1 MTPNSVNNNILDV
14 KPILGGLKKNV
25 TPFNLKDD
33 EFEKLED
40 CYQRID
46 HIKKR
51 VGTNLVRG
59 TPEASQFRAKSGET
73 SDEGSFSGTMPGK
86 IFKVGQTFLVGNATL
101 TVLEEGQ
108 NKPLGTNSQTITG
121 TFSTT
126 DGSLTI
132 TGSEGKNDIYFY
144 PCEPCMGIYIRE
156 LPSINSEQT
165 LWWDTQFCYYIGEKG
180 FERLGSDENSIW
192 TGNDSQFFWAVNFRS
207 NEVYKKA
214 IYVVNNNPND
224 NIRYIE
230 EDATEWKRLI
240 PDLNRGGTSR
250 KLLTAKIIFV
260 FQNYLCV
267 ANTIEN
273 EGGQN
278 RYYYNRVRRAQ
289 KGKPTDSKNSWV
301 DNVAGQGGFLTVN
314 LQQQITCV
322 SRSYN
327 ILVLGLERG
336 ARIIRSTGL
345 PDEPMAIDEI
355 SNNTGIESGWS
366 IVQNRFNGK
375 CVGIGVDQINE
386 ITPQFNG
393 VNRIDTDIPDDIRS
407 IRNCCQS
414 VERVHGIFD
423 PHARL
428 IYWTI
433 PIEFE
438 DSKFPNR
445 LLVYNYVNRNFS
457 YWYDSFTAFGYY
469 QEQNEMTWDTVG
481 DTFSTWDAWVEN
493 WDTTRQKQYWE
504 TVCANQ
510 QGFAFVLNRELT
522 TNAISLRI
530 TDVDEDI
537 ITCINY
543 NLPLGSYIR
552 LEDETA
558 NYNVIVQVIEKI
570 DDDTFRVD
578 YKNCSP
584 DFSKAKY
591 IRRISSPV
599 VKSKEWTVGTPME
612 QSARIAHIHFL
623 LKTTDFAKHI
633 IDYYRNGS
641 QDISVHQTQNESDDF
656 IGNRVIRS
664 CPEEGKEYDRKNR
677 YIWHKFSRQVN
688 GNHLSWQISHSDE
701 QMRDWSIV
709 SADFALY
716 RFLIKFDTAG
726 KLL

>member
-1 MTPNSVNNNILDV
+1 MTPNSGNNILDV
-14 KPILGGLKKNV
+14 RPILGGIRKDV
-25 TPFNLKDD
+25 TPFNLQDD

-46 HIKKR
+46 HVKKR
-51 VGTNLVRG
+51 VGSNLVRG
-59 TPEASQFRAKSGET
+59 TPEASQFRVNSGET
-73 SDEGSFSGTMPGK
+73 DDEGNFSGKMPGK
-86 IFKVGQTFLVGNATL
+86 IFKVGQTILIGNVTL
-101 TVLEEGQ
+101 TVLEEGE
-108 NKPLGTNSQTITG
+108 NKPLGTNSPSVTG

-126 DGSLTI
+126 DGTLTI
-132 TGSEGKNDIYFY
+132 NGANAKSAAYFY
-144 PCEPCMGIYIRE
+144 PHEPGMGIFVRE

-165 LWWDTQFCYYIGEKG
+165 LWWDTQFCYYMGQTG
-180 FERLGSDENSIW
+180 FEKLGTYGNSVW
-192 TGNDSQFFWAVNFRS
+192 TGTDYQFFWAVNFRS
-207 NEVYKKA
+207 NDTYKKA
-214 IYVVNNNPND
+214 LFVVNGNAAD

-230 EDATEWKRLI
+230 EDATEWKRLV

-267 ANTIEN
+267 ANTIEQ

-278 RYYYNRVRRAQ
+278 RFYYNRVRRAQ
-289 KGKPTDSKNSWV
+289 RGKPTDEQNSWV
-301 DNVAGQGGFLTVN
+301 DNIAGQGGYLTVN

-336 ARIIRSTGL
+336 VRIIRSTGL
-345 PDEPMAIDEI
+345 PDEPMALDEI

-375 CVGIGVDQINE
+375 CVGIGIDQINE

-393 VNRIDTDIPDDIRS
+393 VNRIDGQIPDDIRT
-407 IRNCCQS
+407 IRNCCQA

-438 DSKFPNR
+438 DTKFPNR
-445 LLVYNYVNRNFS
+445 MLVYNYVNKNYS
-457 YWYDSFTAFGYY
+457 YWYDCFTCFGYY
-469 QEQNEMTWDTVG
+469 QEQNEITWDTVG
-481 DTFSTWDAWVEN
+481 DTFPTWDAWVEN
-493 WDTTRQKQYWE
+493 WDSTRQRQYWE
-504 TVCANQ
+504 TVAANQ

-530 TDVDEDI
+530 TEVDGDI

-552 LEDETA
+552 LEDETGTLA
-558 NYNVIVQVIEKI
+558 WIVQVREKI

-578 YKNCSP
+578 YTDCEP
-584 DFSKAKY
+584 DFAKAKY
-591 IRRISSPV
+591 IRRIPAPL
-599 VKSKEWTVGTPME
+599 VKSKEWTVGTPLE
-612 QSARIAHIHFL
+612 QSARIAHMHFL
-623 LKTTDFAKHI
+623 LKTTDFGKHI
-633 IDYYRNGS
+633 IDYYRNAS
-641 QDISVHQTQNESDDF
+641 QDISVYQTQNERDDF
-656 IGNRVIRS
+656 VGNRVIRS
-664 CPEEGKEYDRKNR
+664 CPEEGKEYDRKNK

-688 GNHLSWQISHSDE
+688 GNHLTWQISHNDE

-716 RFLIKFDTAG
+716 RYLIKFDSSG
-726 KLL
+726 KLV